1 MNDNSIRSHR
11 RSTVRVVAPLRR
23 HWTDAG
29 VATAVAVA
37 ALTGCGGS
45 NSKATPDAAQ
55 PTSIV
60 SADMS
65 GVKTIKVNSANHVE
79 TAVQYPQTPPV
90 GGDHNPAWQNCGA
103 YAEPVLNE
111 LGVHSMEHGAVWITY
126 QPDLSPDKI
135 KALQALA
142 SGRTH
147 LLVSPYSGL
156 GSPIV
161 LSAWGLQLT
170 AEGADD
176 PRIAQFI
183 STYEQGLQSP
193 EPGAP
198 CSGAIGSPL

>member
-1 MNDNSIRSHR
+1 MNDISILRDR
-11 RSTVRVVAPLRR
+11 RATSRVVAPLRR
-23 HWTDAG
+23 HWTGVG
-29 VATAVAVA
+29 VAAAVAVA

-45 NSKATPDAAQ
+45 NSKAAPDAGQ
-55 PTSIV
+55 PSSIV

-79 TAVQYPQTPPV
+79 TAVEYPETPPV

-103 YAEPVLNE
+103 YADPVANE

-126 QPDLSPDKI
+126 RPDLSPDTVKV
-135 KALQALA
+135 LQALA

-147 LLVSPYSGL
+147 LLVSPYNGL

-161 LSAWGLQLT
+161 LSAWGHQLT
-170 AEGADD
+170 AESADD

-183 STYEQGLQSP
+183 STYEQGPQSP

-198 CSGAIGSPL
+198 CSGAIGTPL